1 MLSILA
7 TEDMAGKTYTNIKLS
22 ARDDS
27 GRLDSA
33 VQANNPNLCCRST
46 DMTSLINV
54 SFTLNVANATQ
65 PAILFPTPVNNS
77 RILAMVN
84 CPMPAIAIFG
94 YHPTSFNLV
103 PDGCVPG
110 SVMKGEP
117 RQCTAASPADCTCN
131 PSWPQGAF
139 MTAATSFS
147 WRPWR
152 AAAGSSASPWYWLR
166 ETYTAR
172 FDGVATTVTVV
183 LTANRDI
190 PAGSVLSV
198 TRLAGVPAGL
208 NGPVTVNFSAC
219 GGYPN
224 ASLTAALAAAAGS
237 VRMQVASAT
246 PLVNMSFRIAGN
258 VSCQACAAVLDPPPD
273 IAPWYWVNASF
284 TLVPPAP
291 GAGPAAN
298 ARLSVCLLANG
309 MLPPA
314 TALVLRGMSGLLP
327 GAGPVLATVLSNSTS
342 YAATA
347 QADAAAGTLALTL
360 GSGGM
365 AVCLTLDV
373 AGNASMARAAAEA
386 ISAAVDQT
394 LFAPVDIAPTR
405 LSAAANCGP
414 GALSGTAAQLAV
426 EANRLGRQHL
436 IRWTPGPADAGRT
449 YRVCFRAV
457 TAAARSTA
465 QRCVIIEVQRCMH
478 CVVAGEGWAGIA
490 ALYSTKWLQ
499 LWAANAAS
507 PPSPPPYLPAVQ
519 LDGTHPDR
527 IAAGAVV
534 RLGPVYTVATMTHYA
549 HLAKQLGVAEAAIL
563 AANRDVE
570 AQGGWAMA
578 GQGVCVL
585 PLVCDSELNLDGSV

>member
-1 MLSILA
+1 
-7 TEDMAGKTYTNIKLS
+7 
-22 ARDDS
+22 
-27 GRLDSA
+27 
-33 VQANNPNLCCRST
+33 
-46 DMTSLINV
+46 
-54 SFTLNVANATQ
+54 
-65 PAILFPTPVNNS
+65 
-77 RILAMVN
+77 MVN

-237 VRMQVASAT
+237 VRMQMASAT

-284 TLVPPAP
+284 TLVPPTP

-465 QRCVIIEVQRCMH
+465 QRCVIIEVRPPWALGSRHVCGVRARVRRWVCNIWVDGYTGPVPYQGPLDCSFDGINTLPVTTLQSAQIVRLPSGKGAVYVPSVLSRGRAGGPQCLRISARASARSNARTHAPTHPPTHPPTRALLWGRQVQRCMH

-519 LDGTHPDR
+519 LDGAGRPR
-527 IAAGAVV
+527 IRGGA
-534 RLGPVYTVATMTHYA
+534 
-549 HLAKQLGVAEAAIL
+549 
-563 AANRDVE
+563 
-570 AQGGWAMA
+570 
-578 GQGVCVL
+578 
-585 PLVCDSELNLDGSV
+585 